1 MKNENE
7 NKIVFKDL
15 EFELS
20 KISNLEVKFSRYIV
34 DEIIEL
40 QDFIG
45 EFYIQTDPLELRKFV
60 IHIIREY
67 DTFRSDLLNHL
78 TMS

>member
-1 MKNENE
+1 MKNE
-7 NKIVFKDL
+7 NKIVFKEL

-20 KISNLEVKFSRYIV
+20 KISNLEVKFSRHIV

-45 EFYIQTDPLELRKFV
+45 EFYIQTDPLELRRFI
-60 IHIIREY
+60 IHVIREY
-67 DTFRSDLLNHL
+67 DNFQNDLLNHL
-78 TMS
+78 TIS